1 MEIGPLSPSPP
12 WGEGWGEGMD
22 LTDTQPFEQTHPMT
36 NTNQPAPALKE
47 IFNADRL
54 KHIATE
60 MTAVYPAFNAKAFLK
75 LANDGLGEL
84 SIMQRMARVSEC
96 LHTVLPL
103 NYEESLEVLRALA
116 PRLNSGFVS
125 ISLPHYVATYGGHAF
140 EQSMEALK
148 YFTSFGS
155 SEFAIR
161 YFLRSDIERSLA
173 IMHEWSLD
181 ENEHVRRL
189 ASEGSRPRL
198 PWSFRLEQIQADPTL
213 AAVILDNLKADN
225 SLYVRKSVAN
235 HLNDI
240 TKDHPEWV
248 LDLIE
253 GWSLDNKHTA
263 WIAKHA
269 LRSLIKQGNQRALAI
284 IGAGGKPE
292 VEIIDVKVQPAVI
305 RLGEKIT
312 LSFAV
317 KSTVQDSQR
326 LVIDYAIDYVKAN
339 GSTSAKVF
347 KLKALTLPGKATETI
362 ARSQQIKELTT
373 RKHYVGKHAVHVLV
387 NGERLASTSFEI
399 LP

>member
-1 MEIGPLSPSPP
+1 M
-12 WGEGWGEGMD
+12 
-22 LTDTQPFEQTHPMT
+22 TAAEQS
-36 NTNQPAPALKE
+36 APALKE
-47 IFNADRL
+47 IFNAERL

-60 MTAVYPAFNAKAFLK
+60 MTAVYSGFNAKAFLK
-75 LANDGLGEL
+75 MANDGLADL

-96 LHTVLPL
+96 LHAVLPL
-103 NYEESLEVLRALA
+103 GYDASLEVLRALA

-125 ISLPHYVATYGGHAF
+125 ISLPHYVAMYGGHDF
-140 EQSMEALK
+140 ERSMEALK
-148 YFTSFGS
+148 YFTAFGS
-155 SEFAIR
+155 AEFAVR
-161 YFLRSDIERSLA
+161 YFLRSDLQRSLA
-173 IMHEWSLD
+173 LMQEWSRD

-198 PWSFRLEQIQADPTL
+198 PWSFRLEQVQADPTL
-213 AAVILDNLKADN
+213 AAAILDNLKADE

-240 TKDHPEWV
+240 SKDHPEWV

-253 GWSLDNKHTA
+253 GWALDNKHTA

-284 IGAGGKPE
+284 IGASGKAE
-292 VEIIDVKVQPAVI
+292 VEIVGVKVEPAVI

-312 LSFAV
+312 LSFGV
-317 KSTVQDSQR
+317 KSTVPDTQR

-347 KLKALTLPGKATETI
+347 KLKALTLPGNATELVS
-362 ARSQQIKELTT
+362 RGQQIKELTT
-373 RKHYVGKHAVHVLV
+373 RKHYVGVHAVHILV

>member
-1 MEIGPLSPSPP
+1 
-12 WGEGWGEGMD
+12 
-22 LTDTQPFEQTHPMT
+22 MT
-36 NTNQPAPALKE
+36 AAEQPAPALKE
-47 IFNADRL
+47 IFNAERL
-54 KHIATE
+54 KHIASE

-75 LANDGLGEL
+75 MANDGLADL
-84 SIMQRMARVSEC
+84 SIMQRMARVSES
-96 LHTVLPL
+96 LHAVLPL
-103 NYEESLEVLRALA
+103 DYDESLEVLRALA

-125 ISLPHYVATYGGHAF
+125 ISLPHYVAMYGGHDF
-140 EQSMEALK
+140 ERSMEALK
-148 YFTSFGS
+148 YFTAFGS
-155 SEFAIR
+155 AEFAIR
-161 YFLRSDIERSLA
+161 YFLRSDLERSLA
-173 IMHEWSLD
+173 LMREWSRD

-198 PWSFRLEQIQADPTL
+198 PWSFRLEQIQSDPTL
-213 AAVILDNLKADN
+213 AAAILDNLKADD

-253 GWSLDNKHTA
+253 GWSLENKHTA

-284 IGAGGKPE
+284 IGASGKAE
-292 VEIIDVKVQPAVI
+292 VEIVGVKVEPAVI

-317 KSTVQDSQR
+317 KSTVAESQR

-339 GSTSAKVF
+339 GGTSAKVF
-347 KLKALTLPGKATETI
+347 KLKALTLVGKATE
-362 ARSQQIKELTT
+362 RVSRGQQIKELTT

-399 LP
+399 LA

>member
-1 MEIGPLSPSPP
+1 
-12 WGEGWGEGMD
+12 
-22 LTDTQPFEQTHPMT
+22 MT
-36 NTNQPAPALKE
+36 AAEQPAPALKE
-47 IFNADRL
+47 IFNAERL

-75 LANDGLGEL
+75 MANDGLADL

-96 LHTVLPL
+96 LHAVLPL
-103 NYEESLEVLRALA
+103 DYDESIEVLRALA

-125 ISLPHYVATYGGHAF
+125 ISLPHYVAMYGAHDF
-140 EQSMEALK
+140 EQSMDALK
-148 YFTSFGS
+148 YFTAFGS
-155 SEFAIR
+155 AEFAIR
-161 YFLRSDIERSLA
+161 YFLRSDLERSLTLMQA
-173 IMHEWSLD
+173 WSRD

-198 PWSFRLEQIQADPTL
+198 PWSFRLEQIQSDPTL
-213 AAVILDNLKADN
+213 AAAILDNLKADD

-253 GWSLDNKHTA
+253 GWSLENKHTA

-284 IGAGGKPE
+284 IGASGKAE
-292 VEIIDVKVQPAVI
+292 VEIVGVKVEPAVI

-317 KSTVQDSQR
+317 KSTVAESQR

-339 GSTSAKVF
+339 GGTSAKVF
-347 KLKALTLPGKATETI
+347 KLKALTLDGGATE
-362 ARSQQIKELTT
+362 RVSRGQQIKELTT
-373 RKHYVGKHAVHVLV
+373 RKHYVGKHAVHILV

-399 LP
+399 LA

>member
-1 MEIGPLSPSPP
+1 MAA
-12 WGEGWGEGMD
+12 D
-22 LTDTQPFEQTHPMT
+22 
-36 NTNQPAPALKE
+36 QPAPALKE
-47 IFNADRL
+47 IFNAERL
-54 KHIATE
+54 QHIADE
-60 MTAVYPAFNAKAFLK
+60 MRAVYPEFRAKAFLK
-75 LANDGLGEL
+75 MANEGLDGL

-96 LHTVLPL
+96 LHAVLPL
-103 NYEESLEVLRALA
+103 GYEESLVVLRALA

-125 ISLPHYVATYGGHAF
+125 ISLPHYVASYGGHAF
-140 EQSMEALK
+140 EESMAALK
-148 YFTSFGS
+148 YFTAFGS

-161 YFLRSDIERSLA
+161 HFLRSDFERTLA
-173 IMHEWSLD
+173 VMHQWSLD

-198 PWSFRLEQIQADPTL
+198 PWSFRLERMQADPSL
-213 AAVILDNLKADN
+213 AATILDNLKADD

-240 TKDHPEWV
+240 TKEQPEWV

-253 GWSLDNKHTA
+253 TWSLDNRHTA
-263 WIAKHA
+263 WIARHA
-269 LRSLIKQGNQRALAI
+269 LRSLIKQGNRRALAI
-284 IGAGGKPE
+284 IGAGGKAE
-292 VEIIDVKVQPAVI
+292 VEITQVRVEPAVI
-305 RLGEKIT
+305 GLGEKIT

-317 KSTVQDSQR
+317 QSTVEHSQR

-347 KLKALTLPGKATETI
+347 KLKALTLPGKACERI

-373 RKHYVGKHAVHVLV
+373 RRHYAGKHAVHVMV
-387 NGERLASTSFEI
+387 NGERMATTAFEI